1 MLILNN
7 MKKNSLLRRFAS
19 YYKPHKKIFIM
30 DLIASF
36 LVAAIGIGY
45 PIITNMLMKD
55 FIPNE
60 NVNGI
65 IIASIVLLAIYLIR
79 MLLRY
84 FIQYYGHVM
93 GVKMQAQMRKD
104 MFDKLEKLPY
114 SYYDNHET
122 GKIMSR
128 MTNDLFEISELAHH
142 GPENIFIA
150 SITIISSFV
159 YLMILNWI
167 LGLICFGMLPILL
180 VISLYFRS
188 KMKIAMTNSK
198 IAIAKV
204 NASIESSITGIR
216 VTKAYTNAKT
226 EAKKFDVYNEEF
238 VNARSESF
246 GAMARFFSSSQF
258 ITDAFNVLIILGGG
272 LFIYYKI
279 MEVSDLTTFIVS
291 ISLFISPVHQVIQF
305 SEQFINGT
313 TGFKRLIEIMDET
326 EENECEGDKILE
338 NVKGDISFK
347 DVTFS
352 YNDSK
357 TILNHISFDIKQGE
371 NIALIGPTGGGKTTI
386 CHLIPRFYNITS
398 GEIKIDNQNINDFTL
413 ESLRKNIGIVQQDV
427 FLFNG
432 TIKENILYGNEN
444 ATDEQVIEASKK
456 ANIYEY
462 ICSLED
468 GFDTIVG
475 ERGVKLSGGQKQRIS
490 IARVFLKDPKILI
503 LDEATSALDNTTE
516 LLIQNSLN
524 ELSKGRTT
532 IIVAHRL
539 STIKNATKILVV
551 SNGSII
557 ESGNHDELI
566 NKKGIYYQLY
576 MLQFKDVKE
585 KDLLY
590 LDNKIKMEN

>member
-1 MLILNN
+1 MKDSML
-7 MKKNSLLRRFAS
+7 KRFVH
-19 YYKPHKKIFIM
+19 YYKPHKKIFIL

-55 FIPNE
+55 FIPNN

-65 IIASIVLLAIYLIR
+65 IIASIILLAIYLVR

-93 GVKMQAQMRKD
+93 GVKMQAEMRKD

-142 GPENIFIA
+142 GPENIFIS

-159 YLMILNWI
+159 YLMIINWI
-167 LGLICFGMLPILL
+167 LGLICLGMLPILL
-180 VISLYFRS
+180 VISMYFRS

-313 TGFKRLIEIMDET
+313 TGFKRFIEIMDET

-357 TILNHISFDIKQGE
+357 TILNHVSFDINHGE
-371 NIALIGPTGGGKTTI
+371 KIALIGPTGGGKTTI

-398 GEIKIDNQNINDFTL
+398 GEIKIDDQNINDFTL

-468 GFDTIVG
+468 GFDTVVG

>member
-1 MLILNN
+1 MKHSML
-7 MKKNSLLRRFAS
+7 KSFVP
-19 YYKPHKKIFIM
+19 YYKPHKKIFIL

-55 FIPNE
+55 FIPNN

-65 IIASIVLLAIYLIR
+65 IIASIILLAIYLVR

-93 GVKMQAQMRKD
+93 GVKMQAEMRKD

-180 VISLYFRS
+180 VISMYFRS

-279 MEVSDLTTFIVS
+279 MDVSDLTTFIVS

-313 TGFKRLIEIMDET
+313 TGFKRFIEIMDET

-468 GFDTIVG
+468 GFDTVVG

>member
-1 MLILNN
+1 MKDSML
-7 MKKNSLLRRFAS
+7 KRFVH
-19 YYKPHKKIFIM
+19 YYKTHKKIFIL

-55 FIPNE
+55 FIPNN

-65 IIASIVLLAIYLIR
+65 IIASIILLVIYLVR

-93 GVKMQAQMRKD
+93 GVKMQAEMRKD

-159 YLMILNWI
+159 YLMIINWI
-167 LGLICFGMLPILL
+167 LGLICVGMLPILL
-180 VISLYFRS
+180 VISMYFRS

-313 TGFKRLIEIMDET
+313 TGFKRFLEIMDET
-326 EENECEGDKILE
+326 EENECEGSKILE

-357 TILNHISFDIKQGE
+357 TILNHISFDINHGE
-371 NIALIGPTGGGKTTI
+371 KIALIGPTGGGKTTI

>member
-1 MLILNN
+1 MKDSML
-7 MKKNSLLRRFAS
+7 KRFVH
-19 YYKPHKKIFIM
+19 YYKPHKKIFIL

-55 FIPNE
+55 FIPNN

-65 IIASIVLLAIYLIR
+65 IIASIILLTIYLFR

-93 GVKMQAQMRKD
+93 GVKMQAEMRKD

-180 VISLYFRS
+180 VISMYFRS

-313 TGFKRLIEIMDET
+313 TGFKRFIEIMDET

-398 GEIKIDNQNINDFTL
+398 GEIKIDDQNINDFTL

>member
-1 MLILNN
+1 MKESML
-7 MKKNSLLRRFAS
+7 KRFVH
-19 YYKPHKKIFIM
+19 YYKPHKKIFIL

-55 FIPNE
+55 FIPNN

-65 IIASIVLLAIYLIR
+65 IIASIILLAIYLVR

-93 GVKMQAQMRKD
+93 GVKMQAEMRKD

-313 TGFKRLIEIMDET
+313 TGFKRFIEIMDET
-326 EENECEGDKILE
+326 EENEYEGSKILE

-357 TILNHISFDIKQGE
+357 TILNHISFDINHGE
-371 NIALIGPTGGGKTTI
+371 KIALIGPTGGGKTTI

>member
-1 MLILNN
+1 MKDSML
-7 MKKNSLLRRFAS
+7 KRFVH
-19 YYKPHKKIFIM
+19 YYKPHKKIFIL

-55 FIPNE
+55 FIPNN

-65 IIASIVLLAIYLIR
+65 IIASIILLVIYLVR

-93 GVKMQAQMRKD
+93 GVKMQAEMRKD

-180 VISLYFRS
+180 VISLYFRR

-279 MEVSDLTTFIVS
+279 MDVNDLTTFIVS

-313 TGFKRLIEIMDET
+313 TGFKRFIEIMDEP
-326 EENECEGDKILE
+326 EENEYEGSKILE

-398 GEIKIDNQNINDFTL
+398 GEIKIDDQNINDFTL

>member
-1 MLILNN
+1 MKDSML
-7 MKKNSLLRRFAS
+7 KRFVH
-19 YYKPHKKIFIM
+19 YYKPHKKIFIL

-55 FIPNE
+55 FIPNN

-65 IIASIVLLAIYLIR
+65 IIASIILLAIYLVR

-93 GVKMQAQMRKD
+93 GVKMQAEMRKD

-167 LGLICFGMLPILL
+167 LGLICLGMLPILL
-180 VISLYFRS
+180 IISLYFRS

-313 TGFKRLIEIMDET
+313 TGFKRFLEIMDET

-338 NVKGDISFK
+338 TVKGDISFK

-398 GEIKIDNQNINDFTL
+398 GEIKIDGQNINDFTL

>member
-1 MLILNN
+1 MKDSML
-7 MKKNSLLRRFAS
+7 KRFVH
-19 YYKPHKKIFIM
+19 YYKPHKKIFIL

-55 FIPNE
+55 FIPNN

-65 IIASIVLLAIYLIR
+65 IIASIILLVIYLVR

-93 GVKMQAQMRKD
+93 GVKMQAEMRKD

-180 VISLYFRS
+180 VISMYFRS

-279 MEVSDLTTFIVS
+279 MDVNDLTTFIVS

-313 TGFKRLIEIMDET
+313 TGFKRFIEIMDEP
-326 EENECEGDKILE
+326 EENEYEGSKILE

-398 GEIKIDNQNINDFTL
+398 GEIKIDDQNINDFTL

>member
-1 MLILNN
+1 MKDSML
-7 MKKNSLLRRFAS
+7 KRFVH
-19 YYKPHKKIFIM
+19 YYKPHKKIFIL

-55 FIPNE
+55 FIPNN

-65 IIASIVLLAIYLIR
+65 IISSIILLVIYLVR

-93 GVKMQAQMRKD
+93 GVKMQAEMRKD

-150 SITIISSFV
+150 SITIISSFI

-180 VISLYFRS
+180 VISLYFRR

-279 MEVSDLTTFIVS
+279 MDVNDLTTFIVS

-313 TGFKRLIEIMDET
+313 TGFKRFIEIMDET
-326 EENECEGDKILE
+326 EENEYQGDKILE

-468 GFDTIVG
+468 GFDTVVG

>member
-1 MLILNN
+1 MKDSML
-7 MKKNSLLRRFAS
+7 KRFVH
-19 YYKPHKKIFIM
+19 YYKPHKKIFIL

-55 FIPNE
+55 FIPNN

-65 IIASIVLLAIYLIR
+65 IISSIILLVIYLVR

-93 GVKMQAQMRKD
+93 GVKMQAEMRKD

-150 SITIISSFV
+150 SITIISSFI

-180 VISLYFRS
+180 VISLYFRR

-279 MEVSDLTTFIVS
+279 MDVNDLTTFIVS

-313 TGFKRLIEIMDET
+313 TGFKRFLEIMDET
-326 EENECEGDKILE
+326 EENEYEGSKILE

-357 TILNHISFDIKQGE
+357 TILNHISFDINHGE

-398 GEIKIDNQNINDFTL
+398 GEIKIDDQNINDFTL

-468 GFDTIVG
+468 GFDTMVG

>member
-1 MLILNN
+1 MKDSML
-7 MKKNSLLRRFAS
+7 KKFVH
-19 YYKPHKKIFIM
+19 YYKPHKKIFIL

-55 FIPNE
+55 FIPNN

-65 IIASIVLLAIYLIR
+65 IIASIILLTIYLFR

-180 VISLYFRS
+180 VISMYFRS

-313 TGFKRLIEIMDET
+313 TGFKRFLEIMDET
-326 EENECEGDKILE
+326 EENECEGSKILE

-398 GEIKIDNQNINDFTL
+398 GEIKIDNQNINNFTL

-468 GFDTIVG
+468 GFDTVVG

>member
-1 MLILNN
+1 MKDSML
-7 MKKNSLLRRFAS
+7 KRFVH
-19 YYKPHKKIFIM
+19 YYKPHYKIFIL

-55 FIPNE
+55 FIPNN

-65 IIASIVLLAIYLIR
+65 IIASIILLTIYLFR

-84 FIQYYGHVM
+84 FIQYYEHVM
-93 GVKMQAQMRKD
+93 GVKMQAEMRKD

-167 LGLICFGMLPILL
+167 LGLICLGMLPILL
-180 VISLYFRS
+180 VISMYFRS

-313 TGFKRLIEIMDET
+313 TGFKRFLEIMDET
-326 EENECEGDKILE
+326 EENECEGSKILE

-398 GEIKIDNQNINDFTL
+398 GEIKIDGQNINDFTL

>member
-1 MLILNN
+1 

-36 LVAAIGIGY
+36 LVAAIGIRY

-159 YLMILNWI
+159 YLTILNWI
-167 LGLICFGMLPILL
+167 LGLICLGMLPILL
-180 VISLYFRS
+180 VISMYFRN

-313 TGFKRLIEIMDET
+313 TGFKRFIEIMDET

-357 TILNHISFDIKQGE
+357 TILNHISFDINHGE
-371 NIALIGPTGGGKTTI
+371 KIALIGPTGGGKTTI

-398 GEIKIDNQNINDFTL
+398 GEIKIDDQNINDFTL

>member
-1 MLILNN
+1 

-19 YYKPHKKIFIM
+19 YYKSHKKIFIM

-93 GVKMQAQMRKD
+93 GVKMQTQMRKD
-104 MFDKLEKLPY
+104 IFDKLEKLPY

-180 VISLYFRS
+180 VISLYFRR

-305 SEQFINGT
+305 SEQFLNGT
-313 TGFKRLIEIMDET
+313 TGFKRFLEIMDEP
-326 EENECEGDKILE
+326 EENEYQGDKILE

-585 KDLLY
+585 KDLLN

>member
-1 MLILNN
+1 MKDSML
-7 MKKNSLLRRFAS
+7 KRFVH
-19 YYKPHKKIFIM
+19 YYKPHKKIFIL

-55 FIPNE
+55 FIPNN

-65 IIASIVLLAIYLIR
+65 IIASIILLVIYLVR

-93 GVKMQAQMRKD
+93 GVKMQAEMRKD

-180 VISLYFRS
+180 VISLYFRR

-313 TGFKRLIEIMDET
+313 TGFKRFLEIMDET
-326 EENECEGDKILE
+326 EENEYEGSKILE

-357 TILNHISFDIKQGE
+357 TILNHVSFDINHGE
-371 NIALIGPTGGGKTTI
+371 KIALIGPTGGGKTTI

-398 GEIKIDNQNINDFTL
+398 GEIKIDDQNINDFTL

>member
-1 MLILNN
+1 MKDSML
-7 MKKNSLLRRFAS
+7 KRFVH
-19 YYKPHKKIFIM
+19 YYKPHKKIFIL

-55 FIPNE
+55 FIPNN

-65 IIASIVLLAIYLIR
+65 IIASIILLVIYLVR

-93 GVKMQAQMRKD
+93 GVKMQAEMRKD

-150 SITIISSFV
+150 SITIISSFI

-180 VISLYFRS
+180 VISLYFRR

-279 MEVSDLTTFIVS
+279 MDVNDLTTFIVS

-313 TGFKRLIEIMDET
+313 TGFKRFLEIMDET
-326 EENECEGDKILE
+326 EENEYEGSKILE

-398 GEIKIDNQNINDFTL
+398 GEIKIDDQNINDFTL

>member
-1 MLILNN
+1 MKDSML
-7 MKKNSLLRRFAS
+7 KRFVH
-19 YYKPHKKIFIM
+19 YYKPHKKIFIL

-55 FIPNE
+55 FIPNN

-65 IIASIVLLAIYLIR
+65 IIASIILLVIYLVR

-93 GVKMQAQMRKD
+93 GVKMQAEMRKD

-180 VISLYFRS
+180 VISMYFRS

-313 TGFKRLIEIMDET
+313 TGFKRLLEIMDET
-326 EENECEGDKILE
+326 EENEYQGDKILE

-357 TILNHISFDIKQGE
+357 TILNHISFDINHGE

-468 GFDTIVG
+468 GFDTIVS

-557 ESGNHDELI
+557 ECGNHDELI

>member
-1 MLILNN
+1 MKDSML
-7 MKKNSLLRRFAS
+7 KRFVH
-19 YYKPHKKIFIM
+19 YYKPHKKIFIL

-55 FIPNE
+55 LIPNT

-65 IIASIVLLAIYLIR
+65 IIASIILLTIYLVR

-93 GVKMQAQMRKD
+93 GVRMQAQMRRD

-180 VISLYFRS
+180 VISMYFRS

-313 TGFKRLIEIMDET
+313 TGFKRFIEIMDET

-585 KDLLY
+585 KDLLS

>member
-1 MLILNN
+1 MKDSML
-7 MKKNSLLRRFAS
+7 KRFVH
-19 YYKPHKKIFIM
+19 YYKPHKKIFIL

-55 FIPNE
+55 FIPNN

-65 IIASIVLLAIYLIR
+65 IIASIILLVIYLVR

-180 VISLYFRS
+180 VISMYFRS

-313 TGFKRLIEIMDET
+313 TGFKRFLEIMDET
-326 EENECEGDKILE
+326 EENECEGSKILE

-398 GEIKIDNQNINDFTL
+398 GEIKIDNQNINNFTL

-585 KDLLY
+585 KDLLS

>member
-1 MLILNN
+1 MKESML
-7 MKKNSLLRRFAS
+7 KRFAH
-19 YYKPHKKIFIM
+19 YYKPHKKIFIL

-55 FIPNE
+55 FIPNN

-65 IIASIVLLAIYLIR
+65 IIASIILLVMYLVR

-93 GVKMQAQMRKD
+93 GVKMQAEMRKD

-180 VISLYFRS
+180 VISMYFRS

-313 TGFKRLIEIMDET
+313 TGFKRFIEIMDET
-326 EENECEGDKILE
+326 EENECEGSKILE

-371 NIALIGPTGGGKTTI
+371 KIALIGPTGGGKTTI

-398 GEIKIDNQNINDFTL
+398 GEIKIDGQDINDFTL

-468 GFDTIVG
+468 GFDTVVG

>member
-1 MLILNN
+1 MI
-7 MKKNSLLRRFAS
+7 
-19 YYKPHKKIFIM
+19 I

-180 VISLYFRS
+180 VISMYFRS

-313 TGFKRLIEIMDET
+313 TGFKRFLEIMDET

-398 GEIKIDNQNINDFTL
+398 GEIKIDGQNINDFTL

>member
-1 MLILNN
+1 MKDSML
-7 MKKNSLLRRFAS
+7 KRFVH
-19 YYKPHKKIFIM
+19 YYKPHKKIFIL

-55 FIPNE
+55 FIPNN

-65 IIASIVLLAIYLIR
+65 IIASIILLAIYLVR

-180 VISLYFRS
+180 VISMYFRS

-313 TGFKRLIEIMDET
+313 TGFKRFLEIMDET
-326 EENECEGDKILE
+326 EENECEGSKILE

-398 GEIKIDNQNINDFTL
+398 GEIKIDDQNINDFTL

-468 GFDTIVG
+468 GFDTVVG

-590 LDNKIKMEN
+590 LDNKIKMVN

>member
-1 MLILNN
+1 MKDSML
-7 MKKNSLLRRFAS
+7 KRFVH
-19 YYKPHKKIFIM
+19 YYKPHKKIFIL

-55 FIPNE
+55 FIPNN

-65 IIASIVLLAIYLIR
+65 IIASIILLAIYLVR

-93 GVKMQAQMRKD
+93 GVKMQAEMRKD

-180 VISLYFRS
+180 VISMYFRS

-313 TGFKRLIEIMDET
+313 TGFKRFLEIMDET
-326 EENECEGDKILE
+326 EENEYEGSKILE

-371 NIALIGPTGGGKTTI
+371 NIALIGQTGGGKTTI

>member
-1 MLILNN
+1 MKDSML
-7 MKKNSLLRRFAS
+7 KRFVH
-19 YYKPHKKIFIM
+19 YYKPHKKIFIL

-55 FIPNE
+55 FIPNN

-65 IIASIVLLAIYLIR
+65 IIASIILLVIYLVR

-93 GVKMQAQMRKD
+93 GVKMQAEMRKD

-180 VISLYFRS
+180 VISLYFRR

-279 MEVSDLTTFIVS
+279 MDVNDLTTFIVS

-313 TGFKRLIEIMDET
+313 TGFKRFLEIMDET
-326 EENECEGDKILE
+326 EENEYEGSKILE

-357 TILNHISFDIKQGE
+357 TILNHVSFDINHGE
-371 NIALIGPTGGGKTTI
+371 KIALIGPTGGGKTTI

>member
-1 MLILNN
+1 MKDSML
-7 MKKNSLLRRFAS
+7 KRFVH
-19 YYKPHKKIFIM
+19 YYKPHKKIFIL

-55 FIPNE
+55 FIPNN

-65 IIASIVLLAIYLIR
+65 IIASIILLAIYLVR

-93 GVKMQAQMRKD
+93 GVKMQAEMRKD

-180 VISLYFRS
+180 VISMYFRS

-313 TGFKRLIEIMDET
+313 TGFKRFIEIMDET

-398 GEIKIDNQNINDFTL
+398 GEIKIDDQNINDFTL

-503 LDEATSALDNTTE
+503 LDETTSALDSTTE

>member
-1 MLILNN
+1 MKDSML
-7 MKKNSLLRRFAS
+7 KRFVH
-19 YYKPHKKIFIM
+19 YYKPHKKIFIL

-55 FIPNE
+55 FIPNN

-65 IIASIVLLAIYLIR
+65 IIASIILLAIYLVR

-167 LGLICFGMLPILL
+167 LGLICLGMLPILL
-180 VISLYFRS
+180 VISMYFRS

-313 TGFKRLIEIMDET
+313 TGFKRFLEIMDET
-326 EENECEGDKILE
+326 EENECEGSKILE

-357 TILNHISFDIKQGE
+357 TILNHISFDIKHGE

-468 GFDTIVG
+468 GFDTVVG

>member
-1 MLILNN
+1 ML
-7 MKKNSLLRRFAS
+7 KRFVH
-19 YYKPHKKIFIM
+19 YYKPHKKIFIL

-55 FIPNE
+55 FIPNN

-65 IIASIVLLAIYLIR
+65 IISSIILLVIYLVR

-93 GVKMQAQMRKD
+93 GVKMQAEMRKD

-150 SITIISSFV
+150 SITIISSFI

-180 VISLYFRS
+180 VISLYFRR

-279 MEVSDLTTFIVS
+279 MDVNDLTTFIVS

-313 TGFKRLIEIMDET
+313 TGFKRFLEIMDET
-326 EENECEGDKILE
+326 EENEYEGSKILE

-357 TILNHISFDIKQGE
+357 TILNHVSFDIKQGE

-398 GEIKIDNQNINDFTL
+398 GEIKIDDQNINDFTL

>member
-1 MLILNN
+1 MKDSML
-7 MKKNSLLRRFAS
+7 KRFVH
-19 YYKPHKKIFIM
+19 YYKPHKKIFIL

-55 FIPNE
+55 FIPNN

-65 IIASIVLLAIYLIR
+65 IIASIILLVIYLVR

-93 GVKMQAQMRKD
+93 GVKMQAEMRKD

-180 VISLYFRS
+180 VISMYFRS

-272 LFIYYKI
+272 LFTYYKI

-313 TGFKRLIEIMDET
+313 TGFKRFLEIMDET
-326 EENECEGDKILE
+326 EENEYEGSKILE

-357 TILNHISFDIKQGE
+357 TILNHISFDINHGE
-371 NIALIGPTGGGKTTI
+371 KIALIGPTGGGKTTI

-468 GFDTIVG
+468 GFDTVVG

>member
-1 MLILNN
+1 MKDSML
-7 MKKNSLLRRFAS
+7 KRFVH
-19 YYKPHKKIFIM
+19 YYKPHKKIFIL

-180 VISLYFRS
+180 VISMYFRS

-279 MEVSDLTTFIVS
+279 MDVSDLTTFIVS

-313 TGFKRLIEIMDET
+313 TGFKRFLEIMDET
-326 EENECEGDKILE
+326 EENEYEGSKILE

>member
-1 MLILNN
+1 MKDSML
-7 MKKNSLLRRFAS
+7 KRFVH
-19 YYKPHKKIFIM
+19 YYKPHKKIFIL

-55 FIPNE
+55 FIPNN

-65 IIASIVLLAIYLIR
+65 IISSIILLVIYLVR

-93 GVKMQAQMRKD
+93 GVKMQAEMRKD

-180 VISLYFRS
+180 VISLYFRR

-279 MEVSDLTTFIVS
+279 MDVNDLTTFIVS

-313 TGFKRLIEIMDET
+313 TGFKRFLEIMDET
-326 EENECEGDKILE
+326 EENEYEGSKILE

-357 TILNHISFDIKQGE
+357 TILNHISFDINHGE
-371 NIALIGPTGGGKTTI
+371 NIALIGLTGGGKTTI

-398 GEIKIDNQNINDFTL
+398 GEIKIDDQNINDFTL

>member
-1 MLILNN
+1 MKDSML
-7 MKKNSLLRRFAS
+7 KRFVH
-19 YYKPHKKIFIM
+19 YYKPHKKIFIL

-55 FIPNE
+55 FIPNN

-65 IIASIVLLAIYLIR
+65 IIASIILLGIYLVR

-93 GVKMQAQMRKD
+93 GVKMQAEMRKD

-150 SITIISSFV
+150 SITILSSFV

-180 VISLYFRS
+180 VISMYFRS

-313 TGFKRLIEIMDET
+313 TGFKRFIEIMDET
-326 EENECEGDKILE
+326 EENEYEGSKILE

-566 NKKGIYYQLY
+566 NKKGIYFQLY

>member
-1 MLILNN
+1 

-180 VISLYFRS
+180 VISMYFRS

-313 TGFKRLIEIMDET
+313 TGFKRFLEIMDET
-326 EENECEGDKILE
+326 EENECEGSKILE

-357 TILNHISFDIKQGE
+357 TILNHISFDINYGE

>member
-1 MLILNN
+1 MKESML
-7 MKKNSLLRRFAS
+7 KRFVH
-19 YYKPHKKIFIM
+19 YYKPHKKIFIL

-55 FIPNE
+55 FIPNN

-65 IIASIVLLAIYLIR
+65 IIASIILLVIYLVR

-180 VISLYFRS
+180 VISMYFRS

-313 TGFKRLIEIMDET
+313 TGFKRFIEIMDET

-398 GEIKIDNQNINDFTL
+398 GEIKIDDQNINDFTL

-551 SNGSII
+551 RNGSII

-585 KDLLY
+585 KDLLS

>member
-1 MLILNN
+1 MKDSML
-7 MKKNSLLRRFAS
+7 KRFVH
-19 YYKPHKKIFIM
+19 YYKPHKKIFIL

-55 FIPNE
+55 FIPNN

-65 IIASIVLLAIYLIR
+65 IIASIILLVIYLVR

-93 GVKMQAQMRKD
+93 GVKMQAEMRKD

-216 VTKAYTNAKT
+216 VTKAYTHAKT

-313 TGFKRLIEIMDET
+313 TGFKRFLEIMDET

-398 GEIKIDNQNINDFTL
+398 GEIKIDGQNINDFTL

-468 GFDTIVG
+468 GFDTVVG

>member
-1 MLILNN
+1 MKDSML
-7 MKKNSLLRRFAS
+7 KRFVH
-19 YYKPHKKIFIM
+19 YYKPHKKIFIL

-55 FIPNE
+55 FIPNN

-65 IIASIVLLAIYLIR
+65 IIASIILLVIYLVR

-93 GVKMQAQMRKD
+93 GVKMQAEMRKD

-167 LGLICFGMLPILL
+167 LGLICFGMLPVLL
-180 VISLYFRS
+180 VISMYFRS

-313 TGFKRLIEIMDET
+313 TGFKRFIEIMDET
-326 EENECEGDKILE
+326 EENECEGSKILE

-398 GEIKIDNQNINDFTL
+398 GEIKIDGQNINDFTL

-590 LDNKIKMEN
+590 LDNQIKMEN